1 MASIL
6 IFFKQGKIFRE
17 TQIYGNNFK
26 ILSNRQS
33 ATFKKIFFNLQDIFL
48 RCPQCSAAAAG
59 SEEF

>member
-6 IFFKQGKIFRE
+6 IFFKQGKIFCE

-26 ILSNRQS
+26 IVNNRQPL
-33 ATFKKIFFNLQDIFL
+33 KKIFNLQDIFL
-48 RCPQCSAAAAG
+48 RCSQCSAAAAG